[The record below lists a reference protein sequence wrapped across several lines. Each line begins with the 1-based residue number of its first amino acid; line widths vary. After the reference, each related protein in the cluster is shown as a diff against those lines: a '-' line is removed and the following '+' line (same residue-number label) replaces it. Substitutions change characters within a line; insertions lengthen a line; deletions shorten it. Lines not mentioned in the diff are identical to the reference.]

1 MRKQHT
7 QEPVS
12 SAISHDHASSS
23 MLLKLPAELRVEI
36 WRLVLGGTVIQISQ
50 EHKPRIPE
58 PALTWTSRQIR
69 AEALPIFWAHS
80 IFDGRYEAVL
90 RFFGL
95 IGRDNVGL
103 IRHVRHSGHVGL
115 NQLGA
120 IRLTLWILSRAY
132 ETLGLRRDA
141 LHLPLLIEDE
151 GESWVNLQEASQLH
165 QTRPGPGLSG
175 MPTARRV
182 KESSELFYGHRE
194 HFFNGQRV

>member
-1 MRKQHT
+1 
-7 QEPVS
+7 
-12 SAISHDHASSS
+12 
-23 MLLKLPAELRVEI
+23 MLLRLPAELRVEI

-80 IFDGRYEAVL
+80 VFDGR
-90 RFFGL
+90 
-95 IGRDNVGL
+95 
-103 IRHVRHSGHVGL
+103 GHVGL

-120 IRLTLWILSRAY
+120 IWLTLWILSRAY

-165 QTRPGPGLSG
+165 QTRPGRGLSA

>member
-1 MRKQHT
+1 
-7 QEPVS
+7 
-12 SAISHDHASSS
+12 

-50 EHKPRIPE
+50 KHKPRIPE
-58 PALTWTSRQIR
+58 PALTWISRQIR

-95 IGRDNVGL
+95 IGRDNVEL

-120 IRLTLWILSRAY
+120 IRQTLWILSRAY
-132 ETLGLRRDA
+132 ETLGLRREA

-165 QTRPGPGLSG
+165 GVKMGLGLSA
-175 MPTARRV
+175 MPTARRA
-182 KESSELFYGHRE
+182 KESSELFYGHR
-194 HFFNGQRV
+194 

>member
-7 QEPVS
+7 QEPAS
-12 SAISHDHASSS
+12 SAISHNHTSSP
-23 MLLKLPAELRVEI
+23 MLLKLPAELRMEI
-36 WRLVLGGTVIQISQ
+36 WRLVLGGTVVRISQ

-80 IFDGRYEAVL
+80 IFDGRHEAVL

-95 IGRDNVGL
+95 IGRDNIEM

-115 NQLGA
+115 NHIVG
-120 IRLTLWILSRAY
+120 IRLTLWILSGAY
-132 ETLGLRRDA
+132 ETLGLRPEA

-151 GESWVNLQEASQLH
+151 GESWVSLQEASQL
-165 QTRPGPGLSG
+165 QQIRMGLGLSA
-175 MPTARRV
+175 MPIVRRA
-182 KESSELFYGHRE
+182 KENSELFYGHRE